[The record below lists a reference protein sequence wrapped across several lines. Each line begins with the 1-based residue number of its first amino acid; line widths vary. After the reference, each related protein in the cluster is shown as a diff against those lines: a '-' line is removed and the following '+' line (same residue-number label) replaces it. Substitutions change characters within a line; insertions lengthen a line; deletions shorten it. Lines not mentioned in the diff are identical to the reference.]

1 MDKKTVIHPYN
12 TTKRYVLL
20 IHTTTW
26 IIVPKQFTAK
36 GKRPGLKD
44 YIMSDSISVTLA
56 KAKL

>member
-1 MDKKTVIHPYN
+1 MIHPYN

-26 IIVPKQFTAK
+26 IILPKQFTAK